1 MMLNSFN
8 FLWFEYI
15 FCVQIYDVMEDTHTH
30 TRLPYIYIYIY
41 IYTHTHTQT
50 HTLALLSNTLIITLS
65 LNIGIIDTRKAI
77 LISYRKMVKSASID
91 KNGIRKGSWS
101 IEEDEKLRVYIQKY
115 GHWNWRQLPKFAGK

>member
-30 TRLPYIYIYIY
+30 ACLIYIY
-41 IYTHTHTQT
+41 THTQT